1 MRPSRRLLAWT
12 AALAALG
19 GVFAAYFN
27 PHLMV
32 ELANAVWA
40 CF

>member
-1 MRPSRRLLAWT
+1 MTMRRVLVWTGAVLL
-12 AALAALG
+12 LG
-19 GVFAAYFN
+19 AVFAAYLN

-32 ELANAVWA
+32 ELSNLAWS

>member
-1 MRPSRRLLAWT
+1 MRMRRLLAWT
-12 AALAALG
+12 GAALLLG
-19 GVFAAYFN
+19 VVFAAYLN

-32 ELANAVWA
+32 ELSNLAWS

>member
-1 MRPSRRLLAWT
+1 MTMRRLLAWT
-12 AALAALG
+12 TAALLLG
-19 GVFAAYFN
+19 AVFAAYRD

-32 ELANAVWA
+32 ELSNMLWS